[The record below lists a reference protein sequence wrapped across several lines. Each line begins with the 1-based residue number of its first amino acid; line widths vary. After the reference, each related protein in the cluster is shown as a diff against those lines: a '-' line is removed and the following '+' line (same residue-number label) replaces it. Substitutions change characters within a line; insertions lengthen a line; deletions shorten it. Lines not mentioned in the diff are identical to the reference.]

1 MFTYNYIEHTFLLEG
16 TIALLAQQ
24 KPDRQREINQYLH
37 DLEQVLRTRDLHQFK
52 QFVLQHQYLYPQE
65 MIVAVLRNDPIVE
78 IGMHKIICMHPD
90 LKDLRQDL
98 VARLQSR
105 GYHDPLDLIRE

>member
-1 MFTYNYIEHTFLLEG
+1 MFILEG
-16 TIALLAQQ
+16 AIVLLAQK
-24 KPDRQREINQYLH
+24 KPDRKSEIRQYLH
-37 DLEQVLRTRDLHQFK
+37 DIEQVLRTRDLHQFK

-90 LKDLRQDL
+90 LKDLRQES
-98 VARLQSR
+98 VAWLQSR
-105 GYHDPLDLIRE
+105 GYHDPLEFVRR